1 LRREDFCAARSRRIF
16 RSSVIKENFVGGNKS
31 PRRPLSSSE
40 AAEDRHGGA
49 IAAWRYDY
57 IKRRMKMLNM
67 RNAAIAV
74 ITSAS
79 LSLLAVSVAQ
89 AQGGEKP
96 THEKMPTHRAIYNT
110 TRDPSTINRRTPTW
124 LDNYHGMPT
133 LSESGGVG

>member
-1 LRREDFCAARSRRIF
+1 
-16 RSSVIKENFVGGNKS
+16 
-31 PRRPLSSSE
+31 
-40 AAEDRHGGA
+40 
-49 IAAWRYDY
+49 
-57 IKRRMKMLNM
+57 MLNM

-96 THEKMPTHRAIYNT
+96 THRAIYNT

-133 LSESGGVG
+133 LSEGGGVG